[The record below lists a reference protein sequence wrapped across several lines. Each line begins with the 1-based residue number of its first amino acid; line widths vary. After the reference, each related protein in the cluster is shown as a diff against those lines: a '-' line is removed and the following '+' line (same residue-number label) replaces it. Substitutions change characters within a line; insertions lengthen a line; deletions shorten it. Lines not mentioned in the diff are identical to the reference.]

1 MGARTPSG
9 EMNEGA
15 KRRQKRYRVNF
26 SVRFGAAREFVE
38 EYAEN
43 LSTGGLFVRGA
54 HGLTEGEPLVVE
66 LDLPGFD
73 TFIVTAKVAHVISP
87 AEAVESNRRPGTG
100 LTIINTP
107 EGFAEAMR
115 GYLLRLGKR
124 RDHLVL
130 VADDEI
136 RSLVTEAGYLTRPV
150 PAPSALGTVLSTV
163 QGQVL
168 AVLVGRSLYG
178 PYSSAAAAVGAS
190 DLVFTIDYVEE
201 FDELL
206 RILDSRLDM

>member
-1 MGARTPSG
+1 
-9 EMNEGA
+9 MNEGV

-26 SVRFGAAREFVE
+26 TVRFGTAREFVE

-54 HGLTEGEPLVVE
+54 HGLTDGEPLVIE

-73 TFIVTAKVAHVISP
+73 TFIVTAKVAHVITP
-87 AEAVESNRRPGTG
+87 AEAGETNRRPGAG
-100 LTIINTP
+100 LTIVNTP

-130 VADDEI
+130 VAADEI
-136 RSLVTEAGYLTRPV
+136 RTLASEAGYQTRPL
-150 PAPSALGTVLSTV
+150 PAPSALATVIKSV
-163 QGQVL
+163 QAPVL
-168 AVLVGRSLYG
+168 AVLVGRGLYG
-178 PYSSAAAAVGAS
+178 PYASAAETSGVS
-190 DLVFTIDYVEE
+190 DLVYTIDYVEE
-201 FDELL
+201 FDEIL
-206 RILDSRLDM
+206 RILDTRLDL